1 MSSSIIWPWYA
12 DVVLDNSGSLEH
24 TLAHVQAE
32 LDKLLG
38 DKSGC

>member
-1 MSSSIIWPWYA
+1 MSLDEKKKYA

-24 TLAHVQAE
+24 TLAHVQVE

-38 DKSGC
+38 DGGGC